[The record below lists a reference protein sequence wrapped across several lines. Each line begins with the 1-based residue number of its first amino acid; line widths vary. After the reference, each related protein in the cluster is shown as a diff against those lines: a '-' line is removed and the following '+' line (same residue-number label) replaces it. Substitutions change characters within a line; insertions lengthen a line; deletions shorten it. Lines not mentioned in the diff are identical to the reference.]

1 MMVDTNAP
9 VAAAAPFE
17 VLSEK
22 VSAFLATARSTAA
35 GGITWAEF
43 GSLLVALLRLTVT
56 TLDSIQSLTGEEK
69 KAVALAAAGALFD
82 IVADKAIPVGLWPIW
97 ILARPAVRSLVLSLA
112 AGAIEQ
118 ILPLVRSR

>member
-1 MMVDTNAP
+1 MIDTNAP
-9 VAAAAPFE
+9 AAASAPFE
-17 VLSEK
+17 VLAEK
-22 VSAFLATARSTAA
+22 VNAFLATARSTAA

-43 GSLLVALLRLTVT
+43 GELLVSLLRLAVT
-56 TLDSIQSLTGEEK
+56 TLDTIETLSGEEK

-82 IVADKAIPVGLWPIW
+82 LVADKAIPVGLWPIW

-112 AGAIEQ
+112 SGAIEQ

>member
-1 MMVDTNAP
+1 MIDTNAP
-9 VAAAAPFE
+9 AAASAPFE
-17 VLSEK
+17 VLAEK
-22 VSAFLATARSTAA
+22 VNAFLATARSTAA

-43 GSLLVALLRLTVT
+43 GELLVSLLRLTVT
-56 TLDSIQSLTGEEK
+56 TLDTIETLSGEEK

-82 IVADKAIPVGLWPIW
+82 LVADKAIPVGLWPIW

-112 AGAIEQ
+112 SGAIEQ